1 MRHADFL
8 ELKLRH
14 PKVKHRPGCTR
25 GKRRWRFSWKWP
37 FVHTWIS
44 QAICMC
50 EIIEIEA
57 VIATFDEIVPILK
70 DAGYDCT
77 PTTVRDM
84 AEATRRN
91 LLKMP
96 PEERQRTVNK
106 LNNALVGL
114 GKKGVR
120 V

>member
-50 EIIEIEA
+50 EIIEIEEM
-57 VIATFDEIVPILK
+57 VATFEEVIPILRGL
-70 DAGYDCT
+70 GYHLT
-77 PTTVRDM
+77 PNVVNDMVDEVRRQVQ
-84 AEATRRN
+84 AQ
-91 LLKMP
+91 P
-96 PEERQRTVNK
+96 PEERQK
-106 LNNALVGL
+106 MLNAMNHAMR
-114 GKKGVR
+114 KGSDD
-120 V
+120 